1 MSTEQLPVTDR
12 ILVYDVDTKMSD
24 KELRKEILSS
34 YQGIKYIK
42 RLYYNDEKKTP
53 RDRIEIKFTSP
64 KYAQTILEEG
74 VIIMNNLRCQ
84 VIDLKPTTYLK
95 TRLESDH
102 GSDCQSEVF
111 TEEQEI
117 TDKILMHDV
126 PTKIPVN
133 DLEEELSK
141 MYEGVKHVKRWYEM
155 NGSQTPTERVQVDFE
170 SAEHAGKVLQSG
182 FIKIGPFYCFV
193 TGLKPSRRLWN
204 QLHNDYGSDYQS
216 EISAEEDQVTDRIL
230 VCKVPITIDENF
242 LQKRL
247 SKNYPGIKQIIRW
260 CFDDDCQFRMVCV
273 EIDFI
278 SPSYTRS
285 ILRDGFIIDGKV
297 SYNVKPL
304 QSSVCPWN
312 GLESDSGSDYP
323 SRTFS
328 Q

>member
-24 KELRKEILSS
+24 RELREEILSS
-34 YQGIKYIK
+34 YQGIKHIK

-64 KYAQTILEEG
+64 KYAQAILQKG
-74 VIIMNNLRCQ
+74 IIIMDNLRCQ
-84 VIDLKPTTYLK
+84 VIALKPTTYLK
-95 TRLESDH
+95 NQFESDH
-102 GSDCQSEVF
+102 GSDYQSEAF
-111 TEEQEI
+111 TEEQDI

-126 PTKIPVN
+126 PTTSSVN
-133 DLEEELSK
+133 DLALELSK
-141 MYEGVKHVKRWYEM
+141 TYKGVKHVKRWYEM
-155 NGSQTPTERVQVDFE
+155 NESQTPTERVQVDFE
-170 SAEHAGKVLQSG
+170 LAEHAGKILQDG
-182 FIKIGPFYCFV
+182 FIKIGPLYCFV

-204 QLHNDYGSDYQS
+204 QLYNDYGSDYHS
-216 EISAEEDQVTDRIL
+216 EISAEEDQMTERIL
-230 VCKVPITIDENF
+230 VCNVPIAIDENI
-242 LQKRL
+242 LRKRL
-247 SKNYPGIKQIIRW
+247 SKNYPGITRIIRW
-260 CFDDDCQFRMVCV
+260 CFDDDCQYRMVCV

-278 SPSYTRS
+278 SSSYTRS